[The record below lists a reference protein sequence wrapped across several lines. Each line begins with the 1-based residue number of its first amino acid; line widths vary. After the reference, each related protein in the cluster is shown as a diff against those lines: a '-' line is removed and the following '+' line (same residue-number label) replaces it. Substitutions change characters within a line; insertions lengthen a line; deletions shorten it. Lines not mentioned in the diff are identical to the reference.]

1 MLDSSFVFSHLA
13 TNPQCEAEVDLYFV
27 IDSTRTLGSNG
38 HAAMRK
44 MAVDLVDR
52 FSIGTNQDTDLT
64 GLSRVDVIQFWGESP
79 FRSNPGSQA
88 TVDIELGN
96 YADKSDLKKKIENLE
111 YKNGASTIIPHGL
124 AKLNEEIDKHDDP
137 ARSIYALVF
146 TDGVDDSTPSNRAD
160 LKIGTLKKEADKVKA
175 KENVEVF
182 AIGFKQ
188 GIEHR
193 YKANLEIIA
202 SRKDHLITAKD
213 VGAALKR
220 TYHRLVTLLCPI
232 RNTPTLPTPGEFNIE
247 YRKIMISYYLII
259 VWL

>member
-1 MLDSSFVFSHLA
+1 MADSSFVFSLLA
-13 TNPQCEAEVDLYFV
+13 TTPPCKAEVDLYFV
-27 IDSTRTLGSNG
+27 IDSTGTLGSDG

-44 MAVDLVDR
+44 MAVDLVNK
-52 FSIGTNQDTDLT
+52 FAIGTNQDTDLT
-64 GLSRVDVIQFWGESP
+64 GLSRVDVVQFWGKSP
-79 FRSNPGSQA
+79 FRSDPESQA

-96 YADKSDLKKKIENLE
+96 YADKSDLKKKLKNLE
-111 YKNGASTIIPHGL
+111 YENGASTIIPHGL
-124 AKLNEEIDKHDDP
+124 AKLNEELDKHDDP

-146 TDGVDDSTPSNRAD
+146 TDGVDDSRPSNRAN
-160 LKIGTLKKEADKVKA
+160 LKIGTLKEEADRVKA

-202 SRKDHLITAKD
+202 SQEDHVITAKD
-213 VGAALKR
+213 VGEALKK

-232 RNTPTLPTPGEFNIE
+232 RNTPTLKTPGEFNIE
-247 YRKIMISYYLII
+247 CKKIMII
-259 VWL
+259 WL

>member
-1 MLDSSFVFSHLA
+1 M
-13 TNPQCEAEVDLYFV
+13 DLYFV

-79 FRSNPGSQA
+79 FISDPDSKA

-96 YADKSDLKKKIENLE
+96 YADKNDLEQKIESLE

-124 AKLNEEIDKHDDP
+124 AKLNEELDKHDEP
-137 ARSIYALVF
+137 ARSIYALVL

-160 LKIGTLKKEADKVKA
+160 LKIGTLKEEADKVKA
-175 KENVEVF
+175 RKNVGVF
-182 AIGFKQ
+182 AIGFTNNQ
-188 GIEHR
+188 NM
-193 YKANLEIIA
+193 ANLETIA
-202 SRKDHLITAKD
+202 SPGNVISAVDI
-213 VGAALKR
+213 GEALNR
-220 TYHRLVTLLCPI
+220 TYHRLIALLCPSLL
-232 RNTPTLPTPGEFNIE
+232 TTPGE
-247 YRKIMISYYLII
+247 LIG
-259 VWL
+259 VLLSVGK